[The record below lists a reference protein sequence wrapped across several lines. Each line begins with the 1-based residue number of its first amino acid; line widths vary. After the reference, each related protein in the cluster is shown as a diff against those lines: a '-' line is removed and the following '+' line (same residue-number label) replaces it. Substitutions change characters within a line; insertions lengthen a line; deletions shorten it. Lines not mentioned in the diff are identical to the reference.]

1 MAAPVLD
8 QFGAPPAN
16 VGASQRVRRWDTGL
30 LAGGAAF
37 TATLLAIGWVLW
49 HPLPGSPVVPP
60 GGLLTQ
66 LAGYPHLFLASFSSS
81 PHAIARWA
89 DNPAAGVVSRAAL
102 HVRLLPAWIAALVAG
117 GFALKA
123 GLVPRSNTAWVSGPR
138 LLEDREAEQAAL
150 RIAAVER
157 EGAKTGFMALHP
169 LLDMPKRRWTRHV
182 LVYGGVGSGK
192 TQILLPIMQAIVAK
206 HGCKAFCVDTKGDY
220 TSRFNTAAILS
231 PWDARSHYWDIAA
244 DVRTGAQA
252 SAFAASIIPNENG
265 ANQFFATAATLILT
279 GVIRALQQSRGIEWT
294 WLDLDELL
302 SCSSEQLAPV
312 LEEHFRKAHPLV
324 AGTGT
329 STESVMATLSAFT
342 QTISQLAEAFGNG
355 THPDGTPRKRLSLVA
370 WAKDGYRGRRVIVAQ
385 AGPDPGLTQR
395 YLAAAIN
402 VLVPEIIS
410 PALPDDVSE
419 DGRSIF
425 FMLDELAA
433 IGKVHLGPLVDKGRS
448 KGVAVVMGMQDQS
461 QVAAIYGEHFAKAL
475 SGMVGTHIVCQMA
488 MGDTR
493 KHVAEMIGS
502 QRVAITQA
510 DAAGAGSTHEE
521 MRAIV
526 QPSDLT
532 SMLGRQVGKRYKP
545 NRFAIRALANL
556 GTEELLVLDWPGVVL
571 PAGRRA
577 FVPAAW
583 ALPGYVKP
591 QAQVDD
597 GSTAEQLVGDVVA
610 SVARTLEGPVPTVE
624 DESTPAKPVCVDAK
638 IDELEKI
645 KARIRGPQRNR

>member
-1 MAAPVLD
+1 MSTPILDCFGPPPVTI
-8 QFGAPPAN
+8 
-16 VGASQRVRRWDTGL
+16 GASQRVRRWDIGL
-30 LAGGAAF
+30 LAGMFAF
-37 TATLLAIGWVLW
+37 TGVLLAIGWLLW
-49 HPLPGSPVVPP
+49 RPLPGSPVVPP
-60 GGLLTQ
+60 GGLLAQ
-66 LAGYPHLFLASFSSS
+66 LMGYPHFLLASLSSD
-81 PHAIARWA
+81 AAALRAWA
-89 DNPAAGVVSRAAL
+89 DNPAAEVVSRAAL
-102 HVRLLPAWIAALVAG
+102 HVRLLPAWVAGLVAG
-117 GFALKA
+117 GWALKA
-123 GLVPRSNTAWVSGPR
+123 GLVPRSNIAHVSGPR
-138 LLEDREAEQAAL
+138 LLEGKEAEHAAL
-150 RIAAVER
+150 RMAAGER

-169 LLDMPKRRWTRHV
+169 LLNLPKRRWTRHV

-192 TQILLPIMQAIVAK
+192 TQILLPIMQTIVAK
-206 HGCKAFCVDTKGDY
+206 RGCKAFCVDTKGDY
-220 TSRFNTAAILS
+220 TSRFPAAAILS
-231 PWDARSHYWDIAA
+231 PWDARSRYWDIAA
-244 DVRTGAQA
+244 DVCTGAQA
-252 SAFAASIIPNENG
+252 ATFAGSIIPSENG

-279 GVIRALQQSRGIEWT
+279 GVLRALQQSRGIDWT

-302 SCSSEQLAPV
+302 ACSSEQLAPV

-342 QTISQLAEAFGNG
+342 QTISQLAEAFGDG
-355 THPDGTPRKRLSLVA
+355 TRPDGTARKRLSLVA

-385 AGPDPGLTQR
+385 AGPDPSLTQR

-402 VLVPEIIS
+402 ILVPEIIS

-419 DGRSIF
+419 DGRSVF
-425 FMLDELAA
+425 FMFDELAA
-433 IGKVHLGPLVDKGRS
+433 IGKVQLGPLVDKGRS
-448 KGVAVVMGMQDQS
+448 KGVAVVMGMQDQA
-461 QVAAIYGEHFAKAL
+461 QIAAIYGEHFAKAL

-493 KHVAEMIGS
+493 KHVAEIIGS
-502 QRVAITQA
+502 QRVAITQM
-510 DAAGAGSTHEE
+510 DAAGVGNTHEE

-545 NRFAIRALANL
+545 HRFAIRALANL

-583 ALPGYVKP
+583 TLPGYVKP

-597 GSTAEQLVGDVVA
+597 GSTAEQLAGDVVA

-624 DESTPAKPVCVDAK
+624 DESTPPEPVSVSTK
-638 IDELEKI
+638 MDELERI
-645 KARIRGPQRNR
+645 KARIRGPQRS

>member
-1 MAAPVLD
+1 MSTPVLD
-8 QFGAPPAN
+8 HFGPPPAN

-37 TATLLAIGWVLW
+37 TGTLLAIGWVLW
-49 HPLPGSPVVPP
+49 HPLPGSHVVPP
-60 GGLLTQ
+60 GGLLAQ
-66 LAGYPHLFLASFSSS
+66 LMGYPHLLLASFSSN
-81 PHAIARWA
+81 AAALTAWA
-89 DNPAAGVVSRAAL
+89 DNPAAEVVSRAAL
-102 HVRLLPAWIAALVAG
+102 HLRLLPAWVAGLVAG
-117 GFALKA
+117 GWALKA
-123 GLVPRSNTAWVSGPR
+123 GLVPRSNTAHVSGPQ
-138 LLEDREAEQAAL
+138 LLEGREAERAAL
-150 RIAAVER
+150 RIAAGER
-157 EGAKTGFMALHP
+157 EGSKTGFMALHP
-169 LLDMPKRRWTRHV
+169 LLDLPKRRWTRHV

-279 GVIRALQQSRGIEWT
+279 GVVRALQQSRGIEWT

-302 SCSSEQLAPV
+302 ACSSEQLAPV

-342 QTISQLAEAFGNG
+342 QTISQLAEAFGDG

-385 AGPDPGLTQR
+385 AGPDPGLSQR
-395 YLAAAIN
+395 YLATAIN
-402 VLVPEIIS
+402 ILIPEIIS
-410 PALPDDVSE
+410 PSLPDDVEE

-425 FMLDELAA
+425 LVFDELAA
-433 IGKVHLGPLVDKGRS
+433 IGKINGLEIAAALGRS
-448 KGVAVVMGMQDQS
+448 KGLSLICAFQDTS
-461 QVAAIYGEHFAKAL
+461 MIAKIYGEHFAAAL

-532 SMLGRQVGKRYKP
+532 SKLGRQVGKRYKP
-545 NRFAIRALANL
+545 HGFAIRALANL
-556 GTEELLVLDWPGVVL
+556 GTEELLVLDWPGIVL

-583 ALPGYVKP
+583 TLPGYVKP

-597 GSTAEQLVGDVVA
+597 GSTAEQLAGDVVA
-610 SVARTLEGPVPTVE
+610 SVARSLEGPVPTVGVE
-624 DESTPAKPVCVDAK
+624 PTPAKPVCVDAK
-638 IDELEKI
+638 MDELEKI
-645 KARIRGPQRNR
+645 KARIRGPQRS